1 MGLIFVI
8 GFIATWIL
16 FESRPSA
23 AKETLKKHTGGWRE
37 NNRKRSAKI
46 AKYLNLPNP

>member
-1 MGLIFVI
+1 MGLVFVI

-23 AKETLKKHTGGWRE
+23 AKETLKKHTKGWRE
-37 NNRKRSAKI
+37 NNRKRSNSI
-46 AKYLNLPNP
+46 AKFFNFPNT